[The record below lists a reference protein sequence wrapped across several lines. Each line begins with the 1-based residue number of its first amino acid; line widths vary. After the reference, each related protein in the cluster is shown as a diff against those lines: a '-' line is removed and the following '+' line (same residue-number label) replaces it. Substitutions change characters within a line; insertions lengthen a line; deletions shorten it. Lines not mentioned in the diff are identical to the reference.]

1 MTVRIGS
8 AAGFMDDNNPDD
20 SQAAWADYWDGD
32 SEESDQ
38 ALGHPTH
45 ARRLKARWEA
55 LFSDEFA
62 ARSGRV
68 TLLDAACGTGVVAG
82 AAARAGRAHTEIDL
96 DIVLT
101 DFAASAL
108 ATALAKPG
116 LAGAAGFA
124 ADAANLPV
132 RDGSLDLVV
141 SQFGLEYAGEGVFDG
156 AADAVAV
163 GGALHAVVHLKDGEI
178 YRECAEN
185 LRVLDSISDAE
196 LLEGFVDLYMA
207 IRSGESESRV
217 AKLAQAA
224 SAAGDTIGD
233 VLASAQPGAARQH
246 ASRLLSD
253 MQHVLNRPAA
263 FRAEDIRIWTDGQ
276 SANIETYRL
285 RMASMLGAAKDEGE
299 MEALAGRLKTC
310 GFTDISLERFRTLDD
325 ARNIAWMLTARRD
338 PE

>member
-1 MTVRIGS
+1 MTVGIGS
-8 AAGFMDDNNPDD
+8 AADFMDNNNPDD
-20 SQAAWADYWDGD
+20 SQAAWSDYWDGD
-32 SEESDQ
+32 SEDSDQ

-45 ARRLKARWEA
+45 ARRLKARWES

-68 TLLDAACGTGVVAG
+68 RLLDAACGTGVVAG
-82 AAARAGRAHTEIDL
+82 AASRAARAFPGLDLEIL
-96 DIVLT
+96 LT
-101 DFAASAL
+101 DFAGSAV
-108 ATALAKPG
+108 AAALAKPG
-116 LAGAAGFA
+116 LAGACGFA
-124 ADAANLPV
+124 ADAAHLPV
-132 RDGSLDLVV
+132 RGASLDLVV
-141 SQFGLEYAGEGVFDG
+141 SQFGIEYAGEGAFERVASLV
-156 AADAVAV
+156 AA
-163 GGALHAVVHLKDGEI
+163 GGALHAVVHLQDGEI
-178 YRECAEN
+178 YRECSEN
-185 LRVLDSISDAE
+185 LRVLDAITE
-196 LLEGFVDLYMA
+196 LGVLSGFVGLFTA
-207 IRSGESESRV
+207 IRGGENESRV

-224 SAAGDTIGD
+224 SAAGDRIGD

-263 FRAEDIRIWTDGQ
+263 FRAEDIRIWADGQ

-299 MEALAGRLKTC
+299 MEALAGQLKTS